1 MADALEGTAEFTLI
15 EAIAEALRQKLGRA
29 IEEQPGGPDE
39 SNAGQ
44 VNHAYR
50 VVVRVILESVV
61 RPVEDLSAAV
71 NVALDRLARRR
82 LETCGLSH
90 AEIEHLIVLEAK
102 GRDDWLAF
110 FVLTD
115 CEEIE
120 LLLQTSDPDD
130 EPSSPA

>member
-1 MADALEGTAEFTLI
+1 MAAFEGTAEFALF
-15 EAIAEALRQKLGRA
+15 EAIAENLRQELGPE
-29 IEEQPGGPDE
+29 IEQQPGGPDQ
-39 SNAGQ
+39 SNSGQ
-44 VNHAYR
+44 VNRAYR
-50 VVVRVILESVV
+50 VVVRIVLQSVV
-61 RPVEDLSAAV
+61 PPVEDLSAAV

-82 LETCGLSH
+82 LETCGLTH
-90 AEIEHLIVLEAK
+90 REIEHLIVHEAK

-130 EPSSPA
+130 DPSSPA